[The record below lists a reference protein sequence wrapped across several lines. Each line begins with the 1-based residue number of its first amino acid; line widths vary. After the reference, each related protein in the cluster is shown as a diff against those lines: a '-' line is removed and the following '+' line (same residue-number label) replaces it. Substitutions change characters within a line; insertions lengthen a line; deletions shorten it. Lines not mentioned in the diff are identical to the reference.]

1 MKRNWPYYI
10 IAFCLALLT
19 VYVLHNSGRIFPS
32 GEVGEVY
39 RRYCNRD
46 DIRVEFFKDF
56 RVNDS
61 ITVDVTTLTAKDSA
75 SWEALLREMNIPKS
89 QIDILR
95 KSYNKGNQSVNHY
108 YCVKGNPEQR
118 TSIDYPEVD
127 LVVYVQHLKVD
138 RTFYVFDLKNKTQG
152 RIILYH
158 KSNDIQ
164 IKKK

>member
-1 MKRNWPYYI
+1 MKHNWPYYI

-75 SWEALLREMNIPKS
+75 SWEALLREMNIKEGTIRKQTEAVKS
-89 QIDILR
+89 GKTALTE
-95 KSYNKGNQSVNHY
+95 Y
-108 YCVKGNPEQR
+108 YCMNNHPEQR
-118 TSIDYPEVD
+118 IKVKECPDFD
-127 LVVYVQHLKVD
+127 LVIYSFNEYV
-138 RTFYVFDLKNKTQG
+138 TYIFDVNTIEQG
-152 RIILYH
+152 RRIQAHKNNEIL
-158 KSNDIQ
+158 K
-164 IKKK
+164 

>member
-19 VYVLHNSGRIFPS
+19 VYVIHNSGRIFPS

-75 SWEALLREMNIPKS
+75 SWEALLREMNKS
-89 QIDILR
+89 EGVIKRMREAVNEGVYMLSEYNCEIGHPEKRVPFKAGCSWFVLLNPTEKTIYIFHILNR
-95 KSYNKGNQSVNHY
+95 EQVHIIIQNKVRE
-108 YCVKGNPEQR
+108 VK
-118 TSIDYPEVD
+118 
-127 LVVYVQHLKVD
+127 D
-138 RTFYVFDLKNKTQG
+138 RA
-152 RIILYH
+152 
-158 KSNDIQ
+158 
-164 IKKK
+164 

>member
-56 RVNDS
+56 RIDDS
-61 ITVDVTTLTAKDSA
+61 TIVDVTTLTAKDSA
-75 SWEALLREMNIPKS
+75 SWEALLREM
-89 QIDILR
+89 
-95 KSYNKGNQSVNHY
+95 KGA
-108 YCVKGNPEQR
+108 
-118 TSIDYPEVD
+118 
-127 LVVYVQHLKVD
+127 
-138 RTFYVFDLKNKTQG
+138 
-152 RIILYH
+152 
-158 KSNDIQ
+158 
-164 IKKK
+164 

>member
-46 DIRVEFFKDF
+46 DVRVEFFKAF
-56 RVNDS
+56 RIDDS

-75 SWEALLREMNIPKS
+75 SWEALLREMNKS
-89 QIDILR
+89 EGVIKRMREAVNEGVYMLSEYNCEIGHPEKRVPFKAGCSWFVLLNPTEKTIYIFHILNR
-95 KSYNKGNQSVNHY
+95 EQVHIIIQNKVRE
-108 YCVKGNPEQR
+108 VK
-118 TSIDYPEVD
+118 
-127 LVVYVQHLKVD
+127 D
-138 RTFYVFDLKNKTQG
+138 RA
-152 RIILYH
+152 
-158 KSNDIQ
+158 
-164 IKKK
+164 

>member
-10 IAFCLALLT
+10 IALCLALLT

-61 ITVDVTTLTAKDSA
+61 ITVDVTTLTAADSA
-75 SWEALLREMNIPKS
+75 SWEALLREMNIKEGTIRKQTEAVKS
-89 QIDILR
+89 GKTALTE
-95 KSYNKGNQSVNHY
+95 Y
-108 YCVKGNPEQR
+108 YCMNNHPEQR
-118 TSIDYPEVD
+118 INVKECSDFD
-127 LVVYVQHLKVD
+127 LVIFSFNEYV
-138 RTFYVFDLKNKTQG
+138 TYIFDVNTIEQG
-152 RIILYH
+152 RRIQAHKNNEIL
-158 KSNDIQ
+158 K
-164 IKKK
+164 

>member
-56 RVNDS
+56 RIDDS
-61 ITVDVTTLTAKDSA
+61 TTVDVITLTAKDSA
-75 SWEALLREMNIPKS
+75 SWEALLREMNIKEGTIRKQTEAVKS
-89 QIDILR
+89 GKTALTE
-95 KSYNKGNQSVNHY
+95 Y
-108 YCVKGNPEQR
+108 YCMNNHPEQR
-118 TSIDYPEVD
+118 IKVKECPDFD
-127 LVVYVQHLKVD
+127 LVIYSFNEYV
-138 RTFYVFDLKNKTQG
+138 TYIFDINTIEQG
-152 RIILYH
+152 RRIQAHKNNEIL
-158 KSNDIQ
+158 K
-164 IKKK
+164 

>member
-56 RVNDS
+56 RINDS
-61 ITVDVTTLTAKDSA
+61 ITVDVITLTAKDSA
-75 SWEALLREMNIPKS
+75 SWEALLREMNIKEGTIRKQTEAVKS
-89 QIDILR
+89 GKTALTE
-95 KSYNKGNQSVNHY
+95 Y
-108 YCVKGNPEQR
+108 YCMNNHPEQR
-118 TSIDYPEVD
+118 IKVKECPDFD
-127 LVVYVQHLKVD
+127 LVIYSFNEYV
-138 RTFYVFDLKNKTQG
+138 TYIFDVNTIEQG
-152 RIILYH
+152 RRIQAHKNNEIL
-158 KSNDIQ
+158 K
-164 IKKK
+164 

>member
-56 RVNDS
+56 RIDDS
-61 ITVDVTTLTAKDSA
+61 TIVDVTTLTAKDSA
-75 SWEALLREMNIPKS
+75 SWEALLREMNIKEGTIRKQTEAVKS
-89 QIDILR
+89 GKTALTE
-95 KSYNKGNQSVNHY
+95 Y
-108 YCVKGNPEQR
+108 YCMNNHPEQR
-118 TSIDYPEVD
+118 INVKECSDFD
-127 LVVYVQHLKVD
+127 LVIFSFNEYV
-138 RTFYVFDLKNKTQG
+138 TYFFDVNTIEQG
-152 RIILYH
+152 RRIQAHKNNEIL
-158 KSNDIQ
+158 K
-164 IKKK
+164 

>member
-1 MKRNWPYYI
+1 MKHNWPYYI

-75 SWEALLREMNIPKS
+75 SWEALLREMNIKEGT
-89 QIDILR
+89 IR
-95 KSYNKGNQSVNHY
+95 KQTEAVKLGKTAVTEY
-108 YCVKGNPEQR
+108 YCMNNHPEQR
-118 TSIDYPEVD
+118 INVKECSDFD
-127 LVVYVQHLKVD
+127 LVIYSFNEYV
-138 RTFYVFDLKNKTQG
+138 TYIFDVNTIEQG
-152 RIILYH
+152 RRIQAHKNNEIL
-158 KSNDIQ
+158 K
-164 IKKK
+164 